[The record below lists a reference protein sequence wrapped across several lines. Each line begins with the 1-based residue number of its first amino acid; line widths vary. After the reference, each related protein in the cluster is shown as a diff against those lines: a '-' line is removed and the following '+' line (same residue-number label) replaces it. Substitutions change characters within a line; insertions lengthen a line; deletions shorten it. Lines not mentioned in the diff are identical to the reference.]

1 MNQAYQPSAIL
12 KWTVGLLVIFSI
24 LTVSCK
30 EKEPTISNDLRVLK
44 VQSSGND
51 LTDGTSDINN
61 EDVIIEMVFSH
72 TLNTQTLEQ
81 ALTFSGTENYQVSYD
96 ESNSFVAL
104 SFGDL
109 AFETGYTISL
119 PKGVYGSKG
128 EALKNDFSVSF
139 TTKAFVP
146 PSLTLSSD
154 VSSVEEGGDVVI
166 TATIDRP
173 ISSDVVAVLD
183 LSGSAT
189 LAVDYTI
196 DNSTV
201 TIAAGNTSS
210 TATISTI
217 SDAENEGEETIDI
230 KIASLE
236 NADEA
241 TTQNLVISVLDQIP
255 ALELKGVMELDNY
268 IDGAGG
274 RVRAIHVRARE
285 DIPNLGIYGIE
296 IASNGAAP
304 NPADIDFVFADGTS
318 AAAGE
323 DILIVRDLDE
333 ALAATYFGSCYS
345 NFTVISSTAMT
356 HNGDDAILLYLNGVA
371 VESFGEPGVD
381 GTGTFWEYTDSWAY
395 KLGEEWVYAG
405 VGCVVN
411 AVGEATDAT
420 STCRYPFCDNPLVLR
435 GVMSLQI
442 GGTTTNGRAVQ
453 IQAMRDIADI
463 SNFGLG
469 IANNGGG
476 SDGRE
481 IDFPATAV
489 KEGDMILLA
498 RDIDV
503 DGLAAYFGS
512 CYQGFDHV
520 IPSDGVNFNGDD
532 PFELYDGMTVI
543 ETYGDVVLD
552 GTGLVWEYTG
562 AWAYKAIS
570 QWAYNAPGCA
580 AGATDN
586 ASATCVYTFCN

>member
-1 MNQAYQPSAIL
+1 MNQVYQPSAIL
-12 KWTVGLLVIFSI
+12 KLTVGLLVIFSI

-30 EKEPTISNDLRVLK
+30 KEEPAISNDLRVLK
-44 VQSSGND
+44 VQSDGND
-51 LTDGTSDINN
+51 LTDGSSDINN
-61 EDVIIEMVFSH
+61 EDVVIEMVFSH
-72 TLNTQTLEQ
+72 ALNTQAFEQ
-81 ALTFSGTENYQVSYD
+81 ALTFSGPENYQVSYD
-96 ESNSFVAL
+96 ESNSFVTL

-109 AFETGYTISL
+109 AFETGYTIAL
-119 PKGVYGSKG
+119 PKGAYGSKD
-128 EALKNDFSVSF
+128 EALKNDFSISF
-139 TTKAFVP
+139 TTKAFIP

-154 VSSVEEGGDVVI
+154 VSSVEEGGSVVI
-166 TATIDRP
+166 TATIDRA
-173 ISSDVVAVLD
+173 IGSDVTVNLD
-183 LSGSAT
+183 LTGSAT
-189 LAVDYTI
+189 IDVDYTI
-196 DNSTV
+196 DNSTLV
-201 TIAAGNTSS
+201 ITAGNTSN
-210 TATISTI
+210 TATITTI
-217 SDAENEGEETIDI
+217 TDAESEGEEIIDV

-241 TTQNLVISVLDQIP
+241 TTQNLVISILDQIP

-268 IDGAGG
+268 IDGSGG

-285 DIPNLGIYGIE
+285 DIPNLGIYGVE

-318 AAAGE
+318 ATAGE

-333 ALAATYFGSCYS
+333 ALAATYFGSCYA
-345 NFTVISSTAMT
+345 NFTVISSGKITQ
-356 HNGDDAILLYLNGVA
+356 NGDDAILLYLNGVA

-381 GTGTFWEYTDSWAY
+381 GTGAFWEYTDSWAY

-411 AVGEATDAT
+411 AVGEATDES

-435 GVMSLQI
+435 GVMSLKI
-442 GGTTTNGRAVQ
+442 GGTSTNGRAIQ

-463 SNFGLG
+463 SAFGVG

-489 KEGDMILLA
+489 QEGDMILVA

-503 DGLAAYFGS
+503 DGIASYFGA
-512 CYQGFDHV
+512 CYAGFDHV

-543 ETYGDVVLD
+543 ETYGDVALD

-562 AWAYKAIS
+562 AWAYKAIGEWS
-570 QWAYNAPGCA
+570 YNTPDCA

>member
-1 MNQAYQPSAIL
+1 MKRVYQPGAFL
-12 KWTVGLLVIFSI
+12 KWTAGLLVIFSI
-24 LTVSCK
+24 FTVSCK
-30 EKEPTISNDLRVLK
+30 EEEPSISNDLRVLK
-44 VQSSGND
+44 ALSNGND
-51 LTDGTSDINN
+51 LTDGSSDIEN
-61 EDVIIEMVFSH
+61 ESVAIELIFSH
-72 TLNTQTLEQ
+72 ILNKEAFEQ
-81 ALTFSGTENYQVSYD
+81 ALSFSGTESYLVSYD
-96 ESNSFVAL
+96 ESGSFATL
-104 SFGDL
+104 SFGEL

-119 PKGVYGSKG
+119 PKGAYGANG
-128 EALKNDFSVSF
+128 ETLRNDFSVSF

-146 PSLTLSSD
+146 PALTLSAD
-154 VSSVEEGGDVVI
+154 ASSVEEGSDVVI
-166 TATIDRP
+166 TATIDRA
-173 ISSDVVAVLD
+173 ISSDVIAVLNLD
-183 LSGSAT
+183 GSAT
-189 LAVDYTI
+189 IDLDYTI
-196 DNSTV
+196 DNSTL
-201 TIAAGNTSS
+201 TIAAGNTST
-210 TATISTI
+210 TAVISTL

-230 KIASLE
+230 TIASLE

-241 TTQNLVISVLDQIP
+241 TSQNLVISLLDQIP

-268 IDGAGG
+268 IDGSGG

-304 NPADIDFVFADGTS
+304 NPADIDFVFADQSTAS
-318 AAAGE
+318 AGE

-333 ALAATYFGSCYS
+333 ALAATYFGACYS
-345 NFTVISSTAMT
+345 NFTVIQSGSMT

-381 GTGTFWEYTDSWAY
+381 GTGTYWEYTDSWAY
-395 KLGEEWVYAG
+395 KLGEEWIYAG

-420 STCRYPFCDNPLVLR
+420 STCRYPFCDNSLVLR

-481 IDFPATAV
+481 IDFPAIAV

-503 DGLAAYFGS
+503 EGLAAYFGA

-532 PFELYDGMTVI
+532 PFELYDGMDVI
-543 ETYGDVVLD
+543 ETYGDVALD
-552 GTGLVWEYTG
+552 GSGLVWEYTG
-562 AWAYKAIS
+562 GWAYKAIG